1 MITIDSY
8 CLNSKLIVSELAD
21 SCVAVYAPPDPTPY
35 RLTNKLWLSLQA
47 WEKETKS
54 GDQWKEYLFYP
65 GSTDGLDHDLQ
76 GLLDKNILIP
86 ALISDDQLPVE
97 PSARESSEESADRQF
112 PQAGQGDDD
121 IGESASI
128 NLIKIN
134 PLWPD
139 WLRYFFLSILRL
151 QIKLLLPVLL
161 IIFGYLLFLVFAPA
175 SSSLNFYSSISEIDN
190 NFDVLIAVLIGLL
203 SVNLVSTFTTWLA
216 QSLTR
221 KGDGRIVLRFLF
233 GFIPRLGVNPY
244 SGPAL
249 RQRQWTAESSH
260 AFLCIAQPL
269 LARLTLSAILI
280 VLLAS
285 GRLHGGLAGSQLY
298 SLANVVLQI
307 SLISFLILAL
317 PFRMSPGYRLMI
329 LLTDLPPSTLGR
341 SVSHLYLVLT
351 LLSNW
356 IKNRDQESEVAL
368 KATLSSKRDVGLVL
382 FALVFFGLVVAKLI
396 IIVYFVIPRL
406 ASGLPAI
413 LGGASEYIFAIIL
426 LALLWRFLR
435 ITIVPKLTTLKSKTL
450 IRSRRQIEDAQD
462 YLDSSQSLSPPNR
475 YFIRFKKNR
484 VLLLLAGAILVVPID
499 RTITGSV
506 VVSSERDLT
515 VRAPDDVS
523 LVAVFQKGPSSEIIG
538 VGTPLAELQS
548 AQLERDLFQISSDLV
563 DLKKSLDGLE
573 EDLKANQKVLLEV
586 KKSLDSYKEVGKII
600 KDQLIEI
607 QQLSEIGAVSKQA
620 AQELLLQSYELQEEE
635 RLKIQKQMELEA
647 DLQETGIK
655 IKAAEQSLAQ
665 SLEWQRSLLSKKKDL
680 MIVMPFD
687 GLITST
693 TSGLMGSFFAK
704 GDTLL
709 ELREGS
715 LQVVNVLVPDHDR
728 ALIQV
733 NQEAAVRL
741 YANPNQSLTARVQS
755 IRPSSELID
764 EKVYFQLSLRLEE
777 PLSPNLLQSSGA
789 ARIKS
794 GSSNLFLLMLSS
806 IGRFVRVDMWSWM
819 P

>member
-1 MITIDSY
+1 M
-8 CLNSKLIVSELAD
+8 
-21 SCVAVYAPPDPTPY
+21 
-35 RLTNKLWLSLQA
+35 
-47 WEKETKS
+47 
-54 GDQWKEYLFYP
+54 
-65 GSTDGLDHDLQ
+65 
-76 GLLDKNILIP
+76 
-86 ALISDDQLPVE
+86 
-97 PSARESSEESADRQF
+97 
-112 PQAGQGDDD
+112 
-121 IGESASI
+121 
-128 NLIKIN
+128 
-134 PLWPD
+134 
-139 WLRYFFLSILRL
+139 
-151 QIKLLLPVLL
+151 
-161 IIFGYLLFLVFAPA
+161 
-175 SSSLNFYSSISEIDN
+175 
-190 NFDVLIAVLIGLL
+190 
-203 SVNLVSTFTTWLA
+203 
-216 QSLTR
+216 
-221 KGDGRIVLRFLF
+221 
-233 GFIPRLGVNPY
+233 
-244 SGPAL
+244 
-249 RQRQWTAESSH
+249 
-260 AFLCIAQPL
+260 
-269 LARLTLSAILI
+269 
-280 VLLAS
+280 
-285 GRLHGGLAGSQLY
+285 
-298 SLANVVLQI
+298 
-307 SLISFLILAL
+307 
-317 PFRMSPGYRLMI
+317 
-329 LLTDLPPSTLGR
+329 
-341 SVSHLYLVLT
+341 
-351 LLSNW
+351 
-356 IKNRDQESEVAL
+356 
-368 KATLSSKRDVGLVL
+368 
-382 FALVFFGLVVAKLI
+382 
-396 IIVYFVIPRL
+396 
-406 ASGLPAI
+406 
-413 LGGASEYIFAIIL
+413 
-426 LALLWRFLR
+426 
-435 ITIVPKLTTLKSKTL
+435 
-450 IRSRRQIEDAQD
+450 
-462 YLDSSQSLSPPNR
+462 
-475 YFIRFKKNR
+475 
-484 VLLLLAGAILVVPID
+484 VVPID

-573 EDLKANQKVLLEV
+573 ENLKANQKVLLEV
-586 KKSLDSYKEVGKII
+586 KKSLDSYKKAGKII

-607 QQLSEIGAVSKQA
+607 QQLSVIGAVSKQA

-764 EKVYFQLSLRLEE
+764 EKVYFQVSLRLEE

>member
-1 MITIDSY
+1 MVSIDPY
-8 CLNSKLIVSELAD
+8 CLNPKLIVSELAG
-21 SCVAVYAPPDPTPY
+21 SGVAVYAPPDPTPY
-35 RLTNKLWLSLQA
+35 RLTRELWLSLQA
-47 WEKETKS
+47 WQNETKS
-54 GDQWKEYLFYP
+54 ADEWEKHLFDP
-65 GSTDGLDHDLQ
+65 RSTDGLDHDLQ
-76 GLLDKNILIP
+76 GLLDKNILIQ
-86 ALISDDQLPVE
+86 AQIDDDHLPVE
-97 PSARESSEESADRQF
+97 PPARERFEESGDRQS

-134 PLWPD
+134 PLWPG
-139 WLRYFFLSILRL
+139 WLRHFLLSILRL
-151 QIKLLLPVLL
+151 QVKLLLPVLL

-175 SSSLNFYSSISEIDN
+175 SSSVSFYSSISEVDN
-190 NFDVLIAVLIGLL
+190 EFDVLIGVLIGLL
-203 SVNLVSTFTTWLA
+203 SVNLLSTFTTWLA

-221 KGDGRIVLRFLF
+221 TGDGWIVLRFLF

-249 RQRQWTAESSH
+249 RQRQWTAESSN

-269 LARLTLSAILI
+269 LARLSLSAILI
-280 VLLAS
+280 LLLAS
-285 GRLHGGLAGSQLY
+285 GRLQGGLAGSQLY

-341 SVSHLYLVLT
+341 SVSQLYLVLT

-356 IKNRDQESEVAL
+356 LKNRDAKSKRAL
-368 KATLSSKRDVGLVL
+368 KASLSSKRDVGLVL
-382 FALVFFGLVVAKLI
+382 FALVFFGLIVAKLL
-396 IIVYFVIPRL
+396 IIVYLVIPRL
-406 ASGLPAI
+406 ATGLPAI

-426 LALLWRFLR
+426 FALLWKFLR
-435 ITIVPKLTTLKSKTL
+435 ITIVPKLTTLRSKNL

-462 YLDSSQSLSPPNR
+462 HMDSSQPVTLPNR
-475 YFIRFKKNR
+475 YFTKLPKNR
-484 VLLLLAGAILVVPID
+484 VLLLLAAIILVVPVD

-515 VRAPDDVS
+515 VRAPDDVR
-523 LVAVFQKGPSSEIIG
+523 LVAVFQSGPSSEIIG
-538 VGTPLAELQS
+538 MGTPLAQLQS

-563 DLKKSLDGLE
+563 DLKKSLDGLK
-573 EDLKANQKVLLEV
+573 EDFQANQKVLLEV
-586 KKSLDSYKEVGKII
+586 KKSLVSYKEAGKII

-607 QQLSEIGAVSKQA
+607 QQLSQSGAVSKQA

-635 RLKIQKQMELEA
+635 RLKIQKQVELESE
-647 DLQETGIK
+647 LQEARIK
-655 IKAAEQSLAQ
+655 IKAAEESTAQ
-665 SLEWQRSLLSKKKDL
+665 SLEWQQSLLNKKKDL
-680 MIVMPFD
+680 TIVMPFD

-704 GDTLL
+704 GETLL

-728 ALIQV
+728 SLIKV
-733 NQEAAVRL
+733 NQDASVRL
-741 YANPNQSLTARVQS
+741 YANPHQSLSARVQT
-755 IRPSSELID
+755 IRPSSEMID
-764 EKVYFQLSLRLEE
+764 QKVYFQVSLRLED

-794 GSSNLFLLMLSS
+794 GNSNLFLVMFSS
-806 IGRFVRVDMWSWM
+806 IARFVRVDVWSWT